1 MPKCAIL
8 YTNSYRYHLI
18 IAILFQYMQNYVY
31 SNSHVLATAPSVD
44 ITQSHCVPIM
54 TKVIKVALHAMF

>member
-8 YTNSYRYHLI
+8 YTIAIDTILI